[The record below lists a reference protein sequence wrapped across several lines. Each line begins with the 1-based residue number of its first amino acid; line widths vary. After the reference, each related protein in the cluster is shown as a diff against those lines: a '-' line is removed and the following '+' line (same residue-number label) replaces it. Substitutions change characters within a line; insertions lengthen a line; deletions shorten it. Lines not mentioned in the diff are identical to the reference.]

1 MLSINT
7 TKLKRLLSI
16 QNQAKKKSYYF
27 DSCHRLSYTAV
38 VEKQMPV
45 LQDYCLT
52 GTILNKTLSPGWG
65 GGGGGEGQGITPGP
79 RSPRFYK

>member
-65 GGGGGEGQGITPGP
+65 GGEGQGITPGP